1 MPYLECDYWYD
12 SIEGVRKRIDNPH
25 LIPST
30 LKLMRG
36 LHTVMS
42 GEPVNI

>member
-25 LIPST
+25 LIPAT
-30 LKLMRG
+30 PQLMRG

-42 GEPVNI
+42 GESGNI